1 MQAGEV
7 ADEVA
12 ARQPDNLAARNLQ
25 AVVAT
30 HQGDRQRGRGILEAI
45 LAQNPTYRPARINL
59 VKLDIIEGNYTAADE
74 VLTDLLSA
82 DPDDQLALRES
93 AEVAA
98 ARGDRRT
105 AIQRLER
112 IRQINPRAA
121 RPILELASLYL
132 SENRPGDAL
141 KVAQALEREVPDN
154 LMVKKGLAMVQLLRD
169 ELPLAQSLLE
179 DAARLAGRDVE
190 ELTAV
195 AKLQVR
201 AGALEAAEANFRKAL
216 EQQPDSVAA
225 RLELAALLTFQHRYD
240 HAASEIDLVLS
251 KEPDSLTAIAQL
263 GDIRL
268 AQGRAGEA
276 IDLYRRAQTRSE
288 QPELMVKLHRALV
301 RAGRAEQAL
310 EELQAWNEVRPDS
323 PSVMLVLADRLQQK
337 GDNEAALSLY
347 LRLAD
352 LQPQS
357 AIVHN
362 NLANLLMPVDAER
375 ALAAAMRAH
384 ELAPDNAAVLDTL
397 GWVLVQLGDLERGL
411 IHLREAVIRN
421 SRSPTLRYHLAVAL
435 EEYGNKTEARRA
447 LRRALAMKAPFQER
461 EQARA
466 RLERLQI
473 R

>member
-1 MQAGEV
+1 MLYLKEDRLVQAGEV

-169 ELPLAQSLLE
+169 ELPLAQSLFGRCR
-179 DAARLAGRDVE
+179 AAG
-190 ELTAV
+190 
-195 AKLQVR
+195 
-201 AGALEAAEANFRKAL
+201 G
-216 EQQPDSVAA
+216 S
-225 RLELAALLTFQHRYD
+225 
-240 HAASEIDLVLS
+240 
-251 KEPDSLTAIAQL
+251 
-263 GDIRL
+263 
-268 AQGRAGEA
+268 
-276 IDLYRRAQTRSE
+276 RR
-288 QPELMVKLHRALV
+288 
-301 RAGRAEQAL
+301 
-310 EELQAWNEVRPDS
+310 
-323 PSVMLVLADRLQQK
+323 
-337 GDNEAALSLY
+337 
-347 LRLAD
+347 
-352 LQPQS
+352 
-357 AIVHN
+357 
-362 NLANLLMPVDAER
+362 
-375 ALAAAMRAH
+375 
-384 ELAPDNAAVLDTL
+384 
-397 GWVLVQLGDLERGL
+397 
-411 IHLREAVIRN
+411 
-421 SRSPTLRYHLAVAL
+421 
-435 EEYGNKTEARRA
+435 
-447 LRRALAMKAPFQER
+447 
-461 EQARA
+461 
-466 RLERLQI
+466 
-473 R
+473 